1 MLLTYYFFDEMINI
15 KEFDSNLLKI
25 DKKSYKSI
33 DIYYIKYITMKDSDY
48 VKINSVNFLYLI
60 IDETDGC
67 IEESNGNKYLT
78 LVSKDKNK
86 EVLTKYTEF
95 QDKIKNLIKA
105 INGEADEYGKDY
117 MKIRF
122 ESNDNLPLNK
132 TLKFHD
138 LTIVFTSVVTEDGKY
153 YPQIFLDECFCEL

>member
-1 MLLTYYFFDEMINI
+1 MINI
-15 KEFDSNLLKI
+15 KYFDSNLLKI

-33 DIYYIKYITMKDSDY
+33 DICYIKYITMKDSDY

-95 QDKIKNLIKA
+95 
-105 INGEADEYGKDY
+105 
-117 MKIRF
+117 
-122 ESNDNLPLNK
+122 
-132 TLKFHD
+132 
-138 LTIVFTSVVTEDGKY
+138 
-153 YPQIFLDECFCEL
+153 

>member
-78 LVSKDKNK
+78 LVSTDKKK

-95 QDKIKNLIKA
+95 
-105 INGEADEYGKDY
+105 
-117 MKIRF
+117 
-122 ESNDNLPLNK
+122 
-132 TLKFHD
+132 
-138 LTIVFTSVVTEDGKY
+138 
-153 YPQIFLDECFCEL
+153 